1 MTERPQP
8 GPAATET
15 PLVRIRGL
23 RKLFPITRGIL
34 FQKRIGDVHAVDGV
48 DLDIHKGETLGLVG
62 ETGCGKSTLARV
74 LMRLYEAT
82 EGSIEFEG
90 QDITRVKGGDL
101 RGRPTGDLATTI
113 GAGVARSATD
123 AVRTQRRL

>member
-1 MTERPQP
+1 VSVEVTERSQP
-8 GPAATET
+8 DRATSET

-48 DLDIHKGETLGLVG
+48 DLDIFKGETMGLVG

-74 LMRLYEAT
+74 LMRLHEAT
-82 EGSIEFEG
+82 DGSIEFEG

-101 RGRPTGDLATTI
+101 RGL
-113 GAGVARSATD
+113 
-123 AVRTQRRL
+123 RREMQMIFQVPYASLNPR